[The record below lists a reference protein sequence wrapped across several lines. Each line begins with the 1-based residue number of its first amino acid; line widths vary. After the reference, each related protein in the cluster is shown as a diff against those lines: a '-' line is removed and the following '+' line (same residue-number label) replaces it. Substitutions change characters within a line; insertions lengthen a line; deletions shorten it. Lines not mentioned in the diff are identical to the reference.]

1 MGYTR
6 VVYELFRDSRYEEAV
21 GFLGD
26 QLQTNPGSRPAL
38 SLLAYA
44 HYRLQDYVNAANCY
58 EQLAMLS
65 IDEKT
70 ANQYRLHYANSL
82 YQASLFD
89 EAYKVTLQMA
99 DLTDFKLS
107 LHKLRAAI
115 EYSRDD
121 LSSASKELQAAEDQG
136 DPDVQVNHA
145 CILFKENKFED
156 AKKKLQSAMQAQ
168 GYSAQLYYAAALCCY
183 KLKQYPQA
191 LKHIADIIERGIR
204 EHPELSVG
212 MATEGIEV
220 HVRNSAVLRDT
231 ALIEAFNLKAAIEF
245 ELKNLSAAKEAL
257 TDMPPRAQQDIDAVS
272 LHNQAL
278 IQVESAPSSSFDK
291 LHFLVEQGTGPQEA
305 FANLVLLYCRF
316 EHYDLAADLLAE
328 HADIVHLMLSSHV
341 QSFLEAVIACQTS
354 PDEAYQKLDEMAH
367 RHTEVFRRL
376 KKSSA
381 DAEYEEELKKYMPVL
396 MAQAKIHWELEN
408 YVQVEKLCKKS
419 LEFCGEQESWKTNVA
434 HVLFM
439 QGDRFKEASSF
450 YESLLKN
457 APNILDVPA
466 VVLANLCVCYIMT
479 SRNEEAEELMRRI
492 EQAEEQLAYTKP
504 EDKVYH
510 LCIVNLVIG
519 TLYCAK
525 GNYDFGVSRIIKS
538 IEPVSKKLSPDTWFY
553 VKRCFLSLIENLT
566 KKVIVVRDA
575 VVHDCRVFLS
585 QCEIFGGDIRAS
597 VDDGRNTSGL
607 IPAATVTSEAR
618 LLLALFALINE

>member
-1 MGYTR
+1 MI
-6 VVYELFRDSRYEEAV
+6 V
-21 GFLGD
+21 
-26 QLQTNPGSRPAL
+26 
-38 SLLAYA
+38 
-44 HYRLQDYVNAANCY
+44 LQDYVNAANCY
-58 EQLAMLS
+58 EQLVLLS
-65 IDEKT
+65 TNEQT
-70 ANQYRLHYANSL
+70 SQRYRLHYANAL

-89 EAYKVTLQMA
+89 EAYKVTLQM
-99 DLTDFKLS
+99 DDIPELKLS

-115 EYSRDD
+115 EYARDD
-121 LSSASKELQAAEDQG
+121 VSSAAKELQAAEDHG

-145 CILFKENKFED
+145 CILYKENKFEE
-156 AKKKLQSAMQAQ
+156 ARQKFQTAMQAQ
-168 GYSAQLYYAAALCCY
+168 GYSAQLCYAAALCCY
-183 KLKQYPQA
+183 RLKLYQQA

-231 ALIEAFNLKAAIEF
+231 ALVEAFNLKAAIEF
-245 ELKNLSAAKEAL
+245 QLNNIADAKEAL

-278 IQVESAPSSSFDK
+278 IQLESSPSSSFDK
-291 LHFLVEQGTGPQEA
+291 LHFLVEQGSGPAEA
-305 FANLVLLYCRF
+305 FANLVLVCCRF
-316 EHYDLAADLLAE
+316 EHYDLAADVLAE
-328 HADIVHLMLSSHV
+328 HADIAHLMLAPHI
-341 QSFLEAVIACQTS
+341 QAFLEAVIACQTS
-354 PDEAYQKLDEMAH
+354 PDEAYQKLDDMGQKHIEAL
-367 RHTEVFRRL
+367 RRL
-376 KKSSA
+376 KKSNA
-381 DAEYEEELKKYMPVL
+381 DAEYDEELKRYMPVL
-396 MAQAKIHWELEN
+396 MAQAKIYWDLEN
-408 YVQVEKLCKKS
+408 YVQVEKLFKKS
-419 LEFCGEQESWKTNVA
+419 LEFCGDQQSWKTNAA

-439 QGDRFKEASSF
+439 QGDRFKEASTF

-457 APNILDVPA
+457 SSNVLDVPA

-504 EDKVYH
+504 NEKVYH

-538 IEPVSKKLSPDTWFY
+538 IEPVSNKLSPDTWFY
-553 VKRCFLSLIENLT
+553 VKRCFISLIENLA

-575 VVHDCRVFLS
+575 VVHDCRIFLS
-585 QCEIFGGDIRAS
+585 QCEQFGYSVCAS
-597 VDDGRNTSGL
+597 FDDGRGSSDVL
-607 IPAATVTSEAR
+607 PATVASEAR
-618 LLLALFALINE
+618 LLLALFAIINE

>member
-6 VVYELFRDSRYEEAV
+6 AVYELLRDGQYEDAV
-21 GFLGD
+21 AFLGD
-26 QLQTNPGSRPAL
+26 QLQLNPSSRPAL

-58 EQLAMLS
+58 EQLVLLS
-65 IDEKT
+65 TNEQT
-70 ANQYRLHYANSL
+70 SQRYRLHYANAL

-89 EAYKVTLQMA
+89 EAYKVTLQM
-99 DLTDFKLS
+99 DDIPELKLS

-115 EYSRDD
+115 EYARDD
-121 LSSASKELQAAEDQG
+121 VSSAAKELQAAEDHG
-136 DPDVQVNHA
+136 DPDV
-145 CILFKENKFED
+145 
-156 AKKKLQSAMQAQ
+156 
-168 GYSAQLYYAAALCCY
+168 
-183 KLKQYPQA
+183 QA

-231 ALIEAFNLKAAIEF
+231 ALVEAFNLKAAIEF
-245 ELKNLSAAKEAL
+245 QLNNIADAKEAL

-278 IQVESAPSSSFDK
+278 IQLESSPSSSFDK
-291 LHFLVEQGTGPQEA
+291 LHFLVEQGSGPAEA
-305 FANLVLLYCRF
+305 FANLVLVCCRF
-316 EHYDLAADLLAE
+316 EHYDLAADVLAE
-328 HADIVHLMLSSHV
+328 HADIAHLMLAPHI
-341 QSFLEAVIACQTS
+341 QAFLEAVIACQTS
-354 PDEAYQKLDEMAH
+354 PDEAYQKLDDMGQKHIEAL
-367 RHTEVFRRL
+367 RRL
-376 KKSSA
+376 KKSNA
-381 DAEYEEELKKYMPVL
+381 DAEYDEELKRYMPVL
-396 MAQAKIHWELEN
+396 MAQAKIYWDLEN
-408 YVQVEKLCKKS
+408 YVQVEKLFKKS
-419 LEFCGEQESWKTNVA
+419 LEFCGDQQSWKTNAA

-439 QGDRFKEASSF
+439 QGDRFKEASTF

-457 APNILDVPA
+457 SSNVLDVPA

-504 EDKVYH
+504 NEKVYH

-538 IEPVSKKLSPDTWFY
+538 IEPVSNKLSPDTWFY
-553 VKRCFLSLIENLT
+553 VKRCFISLIENLA

-575 VVHDCRVFLS
+575 VVHDCRIFLS
-585 QCEIFGGDIRAS
+585 QCEQFGYSVCAS
-597 VDDGRNTSGL
+597 FDDGRGSSDVL
-607 IPAATVTSEAR
+607 PATVASEAR
-618 LLLALFALINE
+618 LLLALFAIINE

>member
-6 VVYELFRDSRYEEAV
+6 TVYEMLRDGRYEDAV
-21 GFLGD
+21 AFLGD
-26 QLQTNPGSRPAL
+26 QLQLNPSSRPAL
-38 SLLAYA
+38 SLLAYS

-58 EQLAMLS
+58 EQLAILS
-65 IDEKT
+65 PDEET
-70 ANQYRLHYANSL
+70 SRQYRLHYANTL

-89 EAYKVTLQMA
+89 EAYKVTLQME
-99 DLTDFKLS
+99 DIPELKLP

-115 EYSRDD
+115 EYARDD
-121 LSSASKELQAAEDQG
+121 VSSAAKELQAAEGQN

-145 CILFKENKFED
+145 CILYKENKFEE
-156 AKKKLQSAMQAQ
+156 ARQKFQGAMQAQ
-168 GYSAQLYYAAALCCY
+168 GYSAQLCYGAALCCY
-183 KLKQYPQA
+183 KLKQYQQA

-231 ALIEAFNLKAAIEF
+231 ALVEAFNLKAAIEF
-245 ELKNLSAAKEAL
+245 QLNNLAGAKEAL

-278 IQVESAPSSSFDK
+278 IQVESSPSSSFDK
-291 LHFLVEQGTGPQEA
+291 LHFLVEQGSGPAEA

-316 EHYDLAADLLAE
+316 EHYDLAADVLAE
-328 HADIVHLMLSSHV
+328 HADVAHLMLSPHI
-341 QSFLEAVIACQTS
+341 QAFLDAVIACQTS
-354 PDEAYQKLDEMAH
+354 PDEAYQKLDEMGQ
-367 RHTEVFRRL
+367 RHTEALRR
-376 KKSSA
+376 
-381 DAEYEEELKKYMPVL
+381 
-396 MAQAKIHWELEN
+396 
-408 YVQVEKLCKKS
+408 
-419 LEFCGEQESWKTNVA
+419 EQESWKTNVA

-439 QGDRFKEASSF
+439 QGDRFKEASTF
-450 YESLLKN
+450 YESLLKSN
-457 APNILDVPA
+457 SSVLDVPA

-504 EDKVYH
+504 DERVYH

-519 TLYCAK
+519 TLYCSK

-575 VVHDCRVFLS
+575 VIHDCRVFLS
-585 QCEIFGGDIRAS
+585 QCEQFGSSVRAS
-597 VDDGRNTSGL
+597 LDDGRGSSEML
-607 IPAATVTSEAR
+607 PSSVASEAR